1 MHLETVYEVLKIKQ
15 VGRKKKWKFD
25 FDQQQIKS
33 PEIAAEVAR
42 HYIGDEDRE
51 VFFVICL
58 DTKNNIN
65 AIHRAHVG
73 SINSSV
79 IHPREIFKCA
89 LLNNSFSVMFFHNHP
104 SGDPTPS
111 PQDIEVT
118 KRLKEC
124 GLILGVEVLDHIII
138 GKHRFVSL
146 RERGHM

>member
-1 MHLETVYEVLKIKQ
+1 METVYEVLRIKQ

-33 PEIAAEVAR
+33 PENAAEVAR

-79 IHPREIFKCA
+79 IHPREI
-89 LLNNSFSVMFFHNHP
+89 VRP
-104 SGDPTPS
+104 
-111 PQDIEVT
+111 
-118 KRLKEC
+118 
-124 GLILGVEVLDHIII
+124 
-138 GKHRFVSL
+138 
-146 RERGHM
+146 

>member
-1 MHLETVYEVLKIKQ
+1 METVYEVLKIKQ

-25 FDQQQIKS
+25 FDHQQIKS
-33 PEIAAEVAR
+33 PENAAEVAR

-89 LLNNSFSVMFFHNHP
+89 ILNNSFSVMFFHNHP
-104 SGDPTPS
+104 SGDPTAS

-146 RERGHM
+146 REKGYL

>member
-1 MHLETVYEVLKIKQ
+1 METVYEVLKIKQ
-15 VGRKKKWKFD
+15 VGRKKKWNFD
-25 FDQQQIKS
+25 FGQQQIKS

-51 VFFVICL
+51 VFLVICL
-58 DTKNNIN
+58 DTKNKIN

-73 SINSSV
+73 SINASV

-89 LLNNSFSVMFFHNHP
+89 LLNNSFSLLCFHNHP
-104 SGDPTPS
+104 SGDPTAS
-111 PQDIEVT
+111 TEDIEVT
-118 KRLKEC
+118 KRLKKC

-146 RERGHM
+146 REKGHM

>member
-1 MHLETVYEVLKIKQ
+1 METVYEVLRIKQ

-51 VFFVICL
+51 VFLVICL
-58 DTKNNIN
+58 DTKNKIN

-73 SINSSV
+73 SINATV
-79 IHPREIFKCA
+79 VHPREIFKSC
-89 LLNNSFSVMFFHNHP
+89 LLNNAFYVIFFHNHP
-104 SGDPTPS
+104 SGDPTAS
-111 PQDIEVT
+111 PQDIEFT

-124 GLILGVEVLDHIII
+124 GLILGIEVTDHIII

-146 RERGHM
+146 REKGYLR

>member
-1 MHLETVYEVLKIKQ
+1 METVYEVLKIKQ

-51 VFFVICL
+51 VFLVICL
-58 DTKNNIN
+58 DTKNKIN

-73 SINSSV
+73 SINATV

-89 LLNNSFSVMFFHNHP
+89 LLNNSFSLLCFHNHP
-104 SGDPTPS
+104 SGDPTES
-111 PQDIEVT
+111 PEDIAVT

-124 GLILGVEVLDHIII
+124 GLILGVEVIDHIII
-138 GKHRFVSL
+138 GKNRFVSL
-146 RERGHM
+146 REKGHLR